1 MQKSGTDFINNTLIL
16 FIGRICTKLIQFCLL
31 PLYTS
36 ILTTSEYGTVDLISA
51 YVTILVVLV
60 NLQLEQA
67 IFRYLAEERQ
77 NDENK
82 DIVITNVMFISFL
95 QIILFTIVYLL
106 IQSFITIDGKIF
118 LLLNVFASVFMT
130 TMMQITRGL
139 GDYKTY
145 AKGSFLSAI
154 SIILFNLLFLL
165 GFNMKIIGLL
175 LSTFIA
181 YIICSLY
188 LLMKK
193 KIYKYIQKK
202 HLNRSKQKELLGY
215 SIPLVPNELSWQAI
229 KSSDKIIV
237 SYALGKA
244 YNGILS
250 VSMRFSAV
258 YNEIYSIFNTSL
270 VDAVI
275 SNIRKQ
281 EGQVFITRLI
291 NRIFILF
298 LSIAF
303 LLITVM
309 PFIFGIFVNKSY
321 AEAFYYIPLYIISS
335 FINVMV
341 GLISGI
347 FVADKRTKLI
357 AVTSFIAGFINII
370 VDLLLIDLIG
380 LYAAVFSTILGYL
393 IMFIIRYFIIL
404 KNYSIHIEI
413 KNFLLAIIGIIVV
426 LFTYYSNNLII
437 QLLAL
442 LMVILISFW
451 LNFDTLKRVLKFIA
465 AFFQTKISVNR

>member
-181 YIICSLY
+181 YIICGLY

-341 GLISGI
+341 GLISGT
-347 FVADKRTKLI
+347 FVAD
-357 AVTSFIAGFINII
+357 
-370 VDLLLIDLIG
+370 
-380 LYAAVFSTILGYL
+380 
-393 IMFIIRYFIIL
+393 
-404 KNYSIHIEI
+404 
-413 KNFLLAIIGIIVV
+413 
-426 LFTYYSNNLII
+426 
-437 QLLAL
+437 
-442 LMVILISFW
+442 
-451 LNFDTLKRVLKFIA
+451 
-465 AFFQTKISVNR
+465 